1 MRVSHHFS
9 RRSGRPLGAVAIAV
23 LNALA
28 SKPMTA
34 REISDALQL
43 SVPAAKL
50 TCHRLQRR
58 LYIEIE
64 SRVEV
69 DGARRPVARYQL
81 VWPGGQGCR
90 AGRVFELPPAFFGR

>member
-1 MRVSHHFS
+1 MPHHFA

-28 SKPMTA
+28 SRPMTA
-34 REISDALQL
+34 REISEALQL

-58 LYIEIE
+58 LYIEVE

-81 VWPGGQGCR
+81 GPGDHGCR